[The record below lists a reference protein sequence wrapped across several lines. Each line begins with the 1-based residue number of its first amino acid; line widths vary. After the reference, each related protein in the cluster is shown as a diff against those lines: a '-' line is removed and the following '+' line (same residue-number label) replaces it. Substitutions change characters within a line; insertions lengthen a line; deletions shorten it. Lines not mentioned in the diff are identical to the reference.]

1 MTKKYVEAREKA
13 VNENMAKIKNEIKK
27 LRKFSKEELLE
38 MAYSYRLMTEGM
50 TKAFLV
56 SDIAVAKVTGYSNN

>member
-1 MTKKYVEAREKA
+1 M
-13 VNENMAKIKNEIKK
+13 KN

-38 MAYSYRLMTEGM
+38 QAYSYRLMTEGM
-50 TKAFLV
+50 SRSFLI